1 MDNFLG
7 ICNLPRLNHEELE
20 NLSRPIHR
28 EDIETS
34 KNLPKS
40 KSPGPDGFTSEFY
53 QTFKEDL
60 IPNLL
65 KFLQK
70 IKEAILLN
78 TFDEATIILIPKP
91 GKDNTH
97 THTHTQHHRPVSLM
111 NTDVKILNKILAK
124 HK

>member
-65 KFLQK
+65 KFFQK
-70 IKEAILLN
+70 IKEAILPN
-78 TFDEATIILIPKP
+78 TFDEATITLIPKP
-91 GKDNTH
+91 GKDTH
-97 THTHTQHHRPVSLM
+97 THTYTTLQTSISDEYRCKNSKQ
-111 NTDVKILNKILAK
+111 NTGKT
-124 HK
+124 